1 MAVLQKTNDLQAA
14 LEIGKQEGLEI
25 AKFDKFKATQEWVNK
40 WRQENGVGPNVTPS
54 KDIVPFKWMH
64 PFLHKVE
71 IDGLQIAG
79 DPSFTVGGG
88 QSSRRNKAIMKNADV
103 DAPNAKQFMDKLK
116 LGPSMF
122 PVKKADAKALTD
134 VLSPHQNPRSGSLRD
149 SGLTDEQKKD
159 LLIRGVAAYKA

>member
-103 DAPNAKQFMDKLK
+103 DAPNA
-116 LGPSMF
+116 
-122 PVKKADAKALTD
+122 
-134 VLSPHQNPRSGSLRD
+134 
-149 SGLTDEQKKD
+149 
-159 LLIRGVAAYKA
+159 